1 MLMICQKL
9 NRGLANVISK
19 RLDPESTKN
28 SREYRTELRGKGLL
42 QTFVVGKLR
51 PDFSYENNSVPIH

>member
-9 NRGLANVISK
+9 NRGFANVICN

-28 SREYRTELRGKGLL
+28 SREYRTETGTDSLL
-42 QTFVVGKLR
+42 QTFVVGKLNR
-51 PDFSYENNSVPIH
+51 IIRRTKNKHNA